1 MKRLFGWLK
10 KVFSP
15 PPGSSRFRKALPYTI
30 IVVALFVIFL
40 SGLLVWE
47 ETNTVDF
54 CGKAC
59 HTMPPQFVTHQAS
72 SHTAI
77 TCEDCHLGRAPI
89 FESIKRKAEY
99 SWQTG
104 SAMVLNTYKYPII
117 AHNMSPAN
125 EACLP
130 CHNPD
135 KFTSDKVMELSTYAQ
150 DEKNTLTRT
159 FLIMKTRGGSK
170 RTGLGFG
177 IHWHNENPVYFYTTD
192 PEQQNIPYIRMTTAD
207 GKTVEYIDS
216 EVNFDPKSIDES
228 KLQTMDCITCHNR
241 TAHDI
246 LSPEEAVDQ
255 MMARNIISP
264 TIPEIRKQ
272 AFVVLS
278 ASYKSQTE
286 AMLGIDGLLPFY
298 QSRFADFYNKNE
310 EKIKAT
316 VAALKGYYQGAVFYD
331 QKMDWETH
339 PNNIGH
345 KDSPGCF
352 RCHDGK
358 HITVQNEAI
367 RLECNICHSIP
378 VVSTSTELVTNIPV
392 SQGVEPPSH
401 KNVNWIT
408 LHRQVFDNTCEGC
421 HTVEDPGGSTN
432 TSFCSN
438 SGCHG
443 GAWAYAGFDAPN
455 LREKL
460 KGQLPSVITPTA
472 APTQPSAQVTPAPQ
486 GTPAQPPE
494 KLVWG
499 DVADLFLKCT
509 ACHKEGGSA
518 GLDLTSYKGI
528 MAGATSGAQIVPGDP
543 GQSKLVQ
550 VQETGHFVKFEDAEL
565 AKIKQWIQAGALEK

>member
-1 MKRLFGWLK
+1 MKRFFGWLK
-10 KVFSP
+10 KVFAP
-15 PPGSSRFRKALPYTI
+15 PPGSTRFRRALPYTI
-30 IVVALFVIFL
+30 IIVALFVIFL
-40 SGLLVWE
+40 STLVVWE
-47 ETNTVDF
+47 ETNTVVF
-54 CGKAC
+54 CGTAC
-59 HTMPPQFVTHQAS
+59 HTMPPQYVTHQAS

-89 FESIKRKAEY
+89 FESIGRKAKY

-104 SAMVLNTYKYPII
+104 SAMVFNTYKFPII

-135 KFTSDKVMELSTYAQ
+135 KFSSDKVMELSDYAQ
-150 DEKNTLTRT
+150 DDKNTLTRT
-159 FLIMKTRGGSK
+159 FLILKTRGGSK

-177 IHWHNENPVYFYTTD
+177 IHWHNENPVYFYATD
-192 PEQQNIPYIRMTTAD
+192 AEQQNIPYIRMVNAD

-216 EVNFDPKSIDES
+216 EVNFDPRSIDES

-241 TAHDI
+241 TAHNI
-246 LSPEEAVDQ
+246 LQPDDAIDQ
-255 MMARNIISP
+255 MMSRNLISP

-272 AFVVLS
+272 AFVVVS
-278 ASYKSQTE
+278 ASYKSQQE
-286 AMLGIDGLLPFY
+286 AILGIDGLLPFY
-298 QSRFADFYNKNE
+298 QSRYADFYNKNE
-310 EKIKAT
+310 EKIKSAVT
-316 VAALKGYYQGAVFYD
+316 ALKSYFAGAVFYD

-358 HITVQNEAI
+358 HITTANEAI

-378 VVSTSTELVTNIPV
+378 VVSTSSQLVTNLPV
-392 SQGVEPPSH
+392 SVGVEPPSH

-408 LHRQVFDNTCEGC
+408 LHRQVFDNTCVGC
-421 HTVEDPGGSTN
+421 HTIEDPGGSSN

-443 GAWAYAGFDAPN
+443 GPWQFAGFDAPN

-460 KGQLPSVITPTA
+460 KDQLPKVVIPTA
-472 APTQPSAQVTPAPQ
+472 VPTQPAVQS
-486 GTPAQPPE
+486 TPAQPAARLTWTSVSE
-494 KLVWG
+494 
-499 DVADLFLKCT
+499 LFLKCT
-509 ACHKEGGSA
+509 ACHKEGGSG
-518 GLDLTSYKGI
+518 GLDLSSYKGI
-528 MAGATSGAQIVPGDP
+528 MAGATSGAEIVPGNP
-543 GQSKLVQ
+543 AQSKLIQ
-550 VQETGHFVKFEDAEL
+550 VQEAGHYVKFEDGEL
-565 AKIKQWIQAGALEK
+565 AKVKQWIQDGALEK